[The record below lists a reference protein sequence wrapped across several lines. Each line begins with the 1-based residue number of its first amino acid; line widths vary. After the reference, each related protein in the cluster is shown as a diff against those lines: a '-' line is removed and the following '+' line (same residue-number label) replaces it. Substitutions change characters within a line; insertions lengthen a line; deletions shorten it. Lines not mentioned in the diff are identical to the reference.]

1 MTFLGHIVRGQE
13 LKKALERHPKYAH
26 RANQEWRDAIERIHE
41 NLWPGRPGWRKKFES
56 KKLLDMFPPK
66 KSDTLWLN

>member
-1 MTFLGHIVRGQE
+1 MTFLGHIVRTGQE

-41 NLWPGRPGWRKKFES
+41 NLWPGRPGRRKS
-56 KKLLDMFPPK
+56 SNRTWAGYFPPK
-66 KSDTLWLN
+66 KVIHCG